1 MLEENLQVSILE
13 KQILR
18 CLFEHNELLDK
29 TEIDCFV
36 SPQAQEFYCD
46 LFELKNNGKQ
56 ITAENILTLNNQFLN
71 SDLVLAVQDT
81 NYDINEFSDYVQ
93 KLSVKSIIHDFKSD
107 VLSDL
112 NENKSD
118 YEKLENIRD
127 RINKLQDNV
136 SSKNNNSSSFP
147 SLIRE
152 YKEEIKKRSK
162 GIKNTTG
169 DYNLDKLIGG
179 YQAGIGLIVGMSGSM
194 KSTFIIKLLRNRITK
209 RLPTVAFNTELTHAT
224 YMDTLV
230 STMIDEDYNSLA
242 GFDSDEDNMQD
253 WDSILTKLDEL
264 EKVYERQD
272 KKRRL
277 FNFYPSN
284 SVSISEMRA
293 FWRKCRKEFKLK
305 DDETLFC
312 TADLLLMIRDMNL
325 NGSSRA
331 DAITQGLNKINEY
344 ALEDNVFVLGTI
356 QSRRLTND
364 IKIENIDD
372 LQKYKINLSMLK
384 ESSSLEER
392 SRVIMALH
400 NPKYLANRNPTC
412 PQLVRDLVDPILE
425 LTVLKNSWRDNL
437 GETVYYYIDGEHKD
451 LIDYTPQ
458 DGEIP
463 NSGSNILDSTDNEEQ
478 NDDVVSRLEKQLEDD

>member
-71 SDLVLAVQDT
+71 SDLVVAVQDT

-93 KLSVKSIIHDFKSD
+93 KLSVKSVIHDFKSD

-112 NENKSD
+112 NENESD

-169 DYNLDKLIGG
+169 DFNLDKLIGG
-179 YQAGIGLIVGMSGSM
+179 YQAGIGLILGMSGSM
-194 KSTFIIKLLRNRITK
+194 KSTFIIKILRNRITK
-209 RLPTVAFNTELTHAT
+209 RLPTCAINTELTKAT
-224 YMDTLV
+224 YLDTMV
-230 STMIDEDYNSLA
+230 STMIDENYDSLT
-242 GFDSDEDNMQD
+242 GFDSNEDDIQD

-272 KKRRL
+272 KKRKL
-277 FNFYPSN
+277 FDFYPHN
-284 SVSISEMRA
+284 SVSIA
-293 FWRKCRKEFKLK
+293 DIKQFCKKCRKDFKLK
-305 DDETLFC
+305 EDDILFC
-312 TADLLLMIRDMNL
+312 TIDLLLMIKDMNKS
-325 NGSSRA
+325 GMSKA
-331 DAITQGLNKINEY
+331 DAIEEGMNLLNEF
-344 ALEDNVFVLGTI
+344 ALENNIFFLATV
-356 QSRRLTND
+356 QARRKANTV
-364 IKIENIDD
+364 KIEKIED
-372 LQKYKINLSMLK
+372 LNQFKLSTEIIK
-384 ESSSLEER
+384 SSGALEER
-392 SRVIMALH
+392 SRTILALH
-400 NPKYLANRNPTC
+400 NPKYLVNKNPC
-412 PQLVRDLVDPILE
+412 SQLIRDLVDPILE
-425 LTVLKNSWRDNL
+425 LTVIKNSWQENL
-437 GETVYYYIDGEHKD
+437 GQTIYYYIDSEHKD
-451 LIDYTPQ
+451 LIDYVPQ

-463 NSGSNILDSTDNEEQ
+463 NSGSGELSSTDDENIT
-478 NDDVVSRLEKQLEDD
+478 SRLEKQLEAED